1 MFLIIIFL
9 DPWVWHLNISSVL
22 QLWMTP
28 QNHHQ
33 WKIFLIFSKLE
44 FCFYI
49 WLIIIIFTFGDLV
62 GRFSPQIIIINLFK
76 KKYFFIGY
84 LSCQFYQV
92 LYLLIFFFC
101 YTGIRKILNVING
114 FIYILWTIFFGKGG
128 FLFLSSCRSSAK
140 FRIFYL
146 SIHRINKPNFF
157 GLKVV

>member
-76 KKYFFIGY
+76 KKYFFY
-84 LSCQFYQV
+84 
-92 LYLLIFFFC
+92 
-101 YTGIRKILNVING
+101 
-114 FIYILWTIFFGKGG
+114 W
-128 FLFLSSCRSSAK
+128 LFK
-140 FRIFYL
+140 L
-146 SIHRINKPNFF
+146 SILSGAIFANFF
-157 GLKVV
+157 LLLYWHTQNTECDKWFYIYSLNYFFWEGGIFISIILQKLCQIQDFLLEYS